1 MDYGN
6 KFGKLYM
13 LKEGARGGDRSRD
26 KVFFTTRA
34 PRMMKENHDQI
45 FSYALTAVSTGP
57 IQCATR
63 RVILCRNPV
72 DCNHV
77 SCRRLLRPY

>member
-1 MDYGN
+1 
-6 KFGKLYM
+6 M
-13 LKEGARGGDRSRD
+13 LKEGARNNMVRGDCSHD
-26 KVFFTTRA
+26 KVFFTTRP
-34 PRMMKENHDQI
+34 PRMMKENRDKI

-63 RVILCRNPV
+63 QVILCRNPV

-77 SCRRLLRPY
+77 SCRKLLRPY